1 MPRCRDGSVT
11 DRNLWIT
18 GSGRGMAGQLIPSTQ
33 LPRLSGL
40 STLYP
45 RISALG
51 LCLRGPVLQRVNAVA
66 QPAVEELVEPGRDG
80 PIVDEPGLE
89 LGGTGLGARQFET
102 V

>member
-1 MPRCRDGSVT
+1 
-11 DRNLWIT
+11 
-18 GSGRGMAGQLIPSTQ
+18 MAGQLIPSAQ

-45 RISALG
+45 LISALG
-51 LCLRGPVLQRVNAVA
+51 LCLRGPVFQRVNAIA
-66 QPAVEELVEPGRDG
+66 QPAVEELVEPCRHG

-89 LGGTGLGARQFET
+89 LGGTGLGAGQFET

>member
-18 GSGRGMAGQLIPSTQ
+18 GSASGMAGQLVPSAQ

-51 LCLRGPVLQRVNAVA
+51 ICLRRPVFQRVNAVA
-66 QPAVEELVEPGRDG
+66 QPAVEELVEPGRHG
-80 PIVDEPGLE
+80 LVVDQPGLE
-89 LGGTGLGARQFET
+89 LGGTGLGARQFEA